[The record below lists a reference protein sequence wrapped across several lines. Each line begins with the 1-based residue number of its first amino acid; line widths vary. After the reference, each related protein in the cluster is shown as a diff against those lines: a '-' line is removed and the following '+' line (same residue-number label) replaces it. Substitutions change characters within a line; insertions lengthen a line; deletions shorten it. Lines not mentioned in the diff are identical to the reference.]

1 MDTELILQR
10 LEVNGELIENGFSII
25 ESHLIN
31 IESGLQILMY
41 VAVGF
46 FVWAVIKALYKLF
59 GGVFFGGV

>member
-1 MDTELILQR
+1 MESDLIIQQ
-10 LEVNGELIENGFSII
+10 LEANAHMI

-31 IESGLQILMY
+31 IESGLQILLY

-46 FVWAVIKALYKLF
+46 FAWAVIKALYKLF

>member
-1 MDTELILQR
+1 MDTELILQQM
-10 LEVNGELIENGFSII
+10 EANGELVENGFMII
-25 ESHLIN
+25 ESHLNN
-31 IESGLQILMY
+31 IESGLQILIY